1 MKTKILIGI
10 FFVSTILLIMPSIS
24 SVQLLSIDQK
34 RQSID
39 ILKIPFYKNLD
50 GLAINE
56 PPEWFSYFYNMI
68 IHSLN
73 KRIEIVTP
81 LAITPGGERWGD
93 FEINSYFFC
102 LILFTLVYRF
112 TFWYNLFEKIAE
124 KNNWDLY

>member
-34 RQSID
+34 MQSID
-39 ILKIPFYKNLD
+39 VLKIPFYKNLD

-68 IHSLN
+68 IYSLN
-73 KRIEIVTP
+73 IRINIVTP
-81 LAITPGGERWGD
+81 LAINPSGEHWGE
-93 FEINSYFFC
+93 FEVNNIFFFI
-102 LILFTLVYRF
+102 ILLTLVYRF
-112 TFWYNLFEKIAE
+112 AFWYNLFEKIAE
-124 KNNWDLY
+124 RNNWDLH